1 MINTSTIKSTG
12 FRRIISLIVTLVTA
26 VTMLSLTV
34 SSANAAA
41 YPYVPTIA
49 AQAHVQN
56 DGWQGTRTSSALNG
70 ITIGTTGRSLR
81 MECIQLGLYNAPA
94 SFGGIMVETH
104 VANVGWTG
112 YRKANCNGSL
122 ISGTV
127 GQGNAI
133 EAVRIQL
140 YGPIANYYNVE
151 YKLHLANTGWEN
163 TMHRNGAV
171 AGTTGRGIRSEA
183 LFVRLTRK

>member
-1 MINTSTIKSTG
+1 MNNTATIKSTG

-26 VTMLSLTV
+26 VTMLSLAV
-34 SSANAAA
+34 SSASAAS
-41 YPYVPTIA
+41 YPYVPSIS

-56 DGWQGTRTSSALNG
+56 EGWQPARSKNAITG

-81 MECIQLGLYNAPA
+81 MECIRLGLYNAPA
-94 SFGGIMVETH
+94 SFGGIMVNTH

-112 YRKANCNGSL
+112 GRSANCNGSL
-122 ISGTV
+122 TSGTV

-133 EAVRIQL
+133 EAVSIKL

-151 YKLHLANTGWEN
+151 YKLHLANTGWESR
-163 TMHRNGAV
+163 MHSNGEV
-171 AGTTGRGIRSEA
+171 AGTTGQGIRSEA